1 MIFNKTDNEW
11 DFVSNEIKDR
21 ISSLTISCPE
31 CETILH
37 SDEQYQCGTCNGGVS
52 INISEWIEDTI
63 KQKIKFLLK
72 EYTNRIVENA
82 TAETKYEL
90 NGDEYGIV
98 NKKSIQEQLP
108 LMLKK
113 LGI

>member
-1 MIFNKTDNEW
+1 MDTMIKKQTVYIPTNNDEDLAVCYFSSFEEW
-11 DFVSNEIKDR
+11 THKETVKETEGYFFTLEELK
-21 ISSLTISCPE
+21 SLLE
-31 CETILH
+31 
-37 SDEQYQCGTCNGGVS
+37 
-52 INISEWIEDTI
+52 
-63 KQKIKFLLK
+63 

-108 LMLKK
+108 LMLKE